1 MASGG
6 SSGTF
11 GIWTCRKAS
20 SIPHPTDPP
29 RWAAGRQHWQPD
41 GVGVTVRFL
50 ERDSTPGLAT
60 GSRGASCYMR
70 RRHTSSAA
78 NHYSS
83 IRAAALRRR
92 GSTSSSRPLVDSNK
106 FGPSAALPPDPIR
119 LRHGTSP
126 SGPKTDQTKPA
137 PGTIDEKPRWEGP
150 PENRPRGYL
159 PPLDDPKEDREAAG
173 ENSMDQDNRLEGT
186 ELPADGDEAR
196 DHAEPAPKD
205 TRYAGHPEFA
215 QDAAS
220 NKRPEGIGNSEPVDD
235 NDERTR
241 HSDGMNPPRPSTPQP
256 TSGAAQALAR
266 HSKDG

>member
-1 MASGG
+1 
-6 SSGTF
+6 
-11 GIWTCRKAS
+11 
-20 SIPHPTDPP
+20 
-29 RWAAGRQHWQPD
+29 
-41 GVGVTVRFL
+41 
-50 ERDSTPGLAT
+50 
-60 GSRGASCYMR
+60 
-70 RRHTSSAA
+70 
-78 NHYSS
+78 
-83 IRAAALRRR
+83 
-92 GSTSSSRPLVDSNK
+92 VDSNK

-119 LRHGTSP
+119 LRHGTST
-126 SGPKTDQTKPA
+126 SGPKFDVHDDERIETMTDQTKPA

-150 PENRPRGYL
+150 PESRPRGYL
-159 PPLDDPKEDREAAG
+159 PPLDDPKEDRDAAG
-173 ENSMDQDNRLEGT
+173 ESSMDQDNRLEGT
-186 ELPADGDEAR
+186 ELPADGNEAR
-196 DHAEPAPKD
+196 VPAEPAPED